1 MKYFSFI
8 DFSKVRY
15 SELSQ
20 FVSSVV
26 AVVEKHN
33 PEALKI
39 TEFFTMLKVSMP
51 ELEKLFDKEESNK
64 ELTASLQALIER
76 RQKLVVATRQQL
88 VSTMAS
94 TALQAKALELK
105 PKILVYLRNFSD
117 GNQKERNEKMFQILK
132 LTESAETN
140 TLFADL
146 GLTVYLTE
154 LSEVQ
159 NRIMLIEKQVSEKKS
174 IKKFVNRREL
184 AFNARELFR
193 NLLSA
198 IELAVVLNPET
209 DYRPL
214 ISELNVVLGD
224 YQAKINSR
232 TTRRQNT
239 IKKETVALSPTTTA
253 TA

>member
-1 MKYFSFI
+1 M
-8 DFSKVRY
+8 
-15 SELSQ
+15 
-20 FVSSVV
+20 
-26 AVVEKHN
+26 
-33 PEALKI
+33 
-39 TEFFTMLKVSMP
+39 
-51 ELEKLFDKEESNK
+51 
-64 ELTASLQALIER
+64 
-76 RQKLVVATRQQL
+76 
-88 VSTMAS
+88 
-94 TALQAKALELK
+94 
-105 PKILVYLRNFSD
+105 
-117 GNQKERNEKMFQILK
+117 KERNEKMFQILK

-140 TLFADL
+140 TLLTDL
-146 GLTVYLTE
+146 GLMVYLTE

-159 NRIMLIEKQVSEKKS
+159 NRILLIEKQVSEKKS
-174 IKKFVNRREL
+174 TKKFVNRREL
-184 AFNARELFR
+184 AFKARELFR